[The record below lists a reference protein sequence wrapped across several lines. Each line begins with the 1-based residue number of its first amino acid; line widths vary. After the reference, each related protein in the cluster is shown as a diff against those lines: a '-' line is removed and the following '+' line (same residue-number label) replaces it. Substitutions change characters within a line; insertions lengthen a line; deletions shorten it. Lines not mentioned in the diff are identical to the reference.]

1 MDLNSILVSE
11 FAKITND
18 NSETINNGTT
28 LYGTYRTQGGR
39 SYVQIDG
46 SDVLTP
52 SVTTSEAR
60 NGDRVTVLIKNHRA
74 IITGN
79 LTDPSASTT
88 TVEEVKETVEFLD
101 SGITDLKDTV
111 TSMDEI
117 IDTVNWKYTDAS
129 GNLITLSGKIEE
141 VLGEADYASRVA
153 TNYIKFFS
161 GTGLVIGNNIGS
173 ANEAQIGFNTMIDAT
188 SFNIRYGTTT
198 LASFDQDSI
207 SLGNLDSAASI
218 SLCGAGA
225 IEGIRNSVGSVTSTY
240 LTLKGKDGGFLIT
253 KCGNWSI
260 EMGPDE
266 MIISG
271 SSTSSSAP
279 YIDFTKDTGG
289 EEGVIY
295 QFGLD
300 GCYLYDCTSDLCKI
314 EYSTLTGCT
323 LRSCTVNGYSETGHD
338 HSGLYSG
345 SNKVFLTGTFFRSD
359 SNGSYYLGGSAYRW
373 GEIYASKEVNT
384 GSDMRL
390 KKDFSVDFDK
400 YIQMLDLLE
409 PTSYHLINDDGSRH
423 TGYIAQKVLK
433 AMKDVGID
441 ESEFGGLV
449 KEMQAEG
456 SVYTYGLRYGEFIP
470 ILHAKIKTLEARINA
485 LENKEV

>member
-18 NSETINNGTT
+18 NTETINNGTT
-28 LYGTYRTQGGR
+28 LYGTYMTQGGR

-74 IITGN
+74 IVTGN

-117 IDTVNWKYTDAS
+117 IDTVNWKYTDES

-141 VLGEADYASRVA
+141 VLGEADYASKVA

-161 GTGLVIGNNIGS
+161 DTGLVIGNNIGS
-173 ANEAQIGFNTMIDAT
+173 ATEAQIGFNTMIDST
-188 SFNIRYGTTT
+188 SFNIRYGTAT
-198 LASFDQDSI
+198 LASFNQNSI
-207 SLGNLDSAASI
+207 SLGDLDKVAKI
-218 SLCGAGA
+218 SLCEAGYIQA
-225 IEGIRNSVGSVTSTY
+225 IKNTSVGPGYVTLDIKTATDLGLLSLSAGSAMVKMQSNRMY
-240 LTLKGKDGGFLIT
+240 ISAFGES
-253 KCGNWSI
+253 GNGYPCI
-260 EMGPDE
+260 LMGPQSQSATLYKFNADQC
-266 MIISG
+266 SLTDCTVDSTCTVS
-271 SSTSSSAP
+271 SSTH
-279 YIDFTKDTGG
+279 
-289 EEGVIY
+289 
-295 QFGLD
+295 
-300 GCYLYDCTSDLCKI
+300 
-314 EYSTLTGCT
+314 
-323 LRSCTVNGYSETGHD
+323 NHD
-338 HSGLYSG
+338 SKYEPLGKTHSGLYSG

-433 AMKDVGID
+433 AMKDVGIE

>member
-1 MDLNSILVSE
+1 MNLNSILVSE

-117 IDTVNWKYTDAS
+117 IDTVNWKYTDSS
-129 GNLITLSGKIEE
+129 GNLITLSGKIDE
-141 VLGEADYASRVA
+141 VLGEADHASRVA

-173 ANEAQIGFNTMIDAT
+173 ATEAQIGFNTMIDAT
-188 SFNIRYGTTT
+188 SFNIRYGATT
-198 LASFDQDSI
+198 LASFDRNSI
-207 SLGNLDSAASI
+207 SLGDLDKVADI
-218 SLCGAGA
+218 SLCGAGS
-225 IEGIRNSVGSVTSTY
+225 IEGKKYQSNVTY
-240 LTLKGKDGGFLIT
+240 LTLRGEDSGFLIT
-253 KCGNWSI
+253 KGGNWTI
-260 EMGPDE
+260 EMGPEE
-266 MIISG
+266 MFISG
-271 SSTSSSAP
+271 SSGVP
-279 YIDFTKDTGG
+279 YIDFIKNARG

-323 LRSCTVNGYSETGHD
+323 LKSCTVNGYSETGHD

-345 SNKVFLTGTFFRSD
+345 SNRVFLTGTFFRSD
-359 SNGSYYLGGSAYRW
+359 SNGSYYLGGASYRW

-433 AMKDVGID
+433 AMKDVGIE

-470 ILHAKIKTLEARINA
+470 ILHAKIKTLEARMNA
-485 LENKEV
+485 LENKEA

>member
-1 MDLNSILVSE
+1 MNLNSILVSE

-117 IDTVNWKYTDAS
+117 IDTVNWKYTDSS
-129 GNLITLSGKIEE
+129 GNLITLSGKIDE
-141 VLGEADYASRVA
+141 VLGEADHASRVA

-173 ANEAQIGFNTMIDAT
+173 ATEAQIGFNTMIDAT
-188 SFNIRYGTTT
+188 SFNIRYGATT
-198 LASFDQDSI
+198 LASFDRNSI
-207 SLGNLDSAASI
+207 SLGDLDKVADI
-218 SLCGAGA
+218 SLCGAGS
-225 IEGIRNSVGSVTSTY
+225 IEGKKYQSKVTY
-240 LTLKGKDGGFLIT
+240 LTLRGEDSGFLIT
-253 KCGNWSI
+253 KGGNWAI
-260 EMGPDE
+260 EMGPEE

-271 SSTSSSAP
+271 SSGAP
-279 YIDFTKDTGG
+279 YIDFIKNARG

-295 QFGLD
+295 KFGLD
-300 GCYLYDCTSDLCKI
+300 GCDLYDCTSDLCKI

-323 LRSCTVNGYSETGHD
+323 LKNCTVNGYSKTGHD

-345 SNKVFLTGTFFRSD
+345 SNRVFLTGTFFRSD
-359 SNGSYYLGGSAYRW
+359 SNGSYYLGGASYRW

-433 AMKDVGID
+433 AMKDVGIE

-470 ILHAKIKTLEARINA
+470 ILHAKIKTLEARMNA
-485 LENKEV
+485 LENKEA

>member
-1 MDLNSILVSE
+1 MNLNSILVSE

-129 GNLITLSGKIEE
+129 GNLITLSGKIDE
-141 VLGEADYASRVA
+141 VLGEADHASRVA

-173 ANEAQIGFNTMIDAT
+173 ATEAQIGFNTMIDAT

-198 LASFDQDSI
+198 LASFDQNSI
-207 SLGNLDSAASI
+207 SLGDLDKIADI

-225 IEGIRNSVGSVTSTY
+225 IEGKKYQSKVTY
-240 LTLKGKDGGFLIT
+240 LTLRGEDSGFLIT
-253 KCGNWSI
+253 KGGNWAI
-260 EMGPDE
+260 EMGPEE
-266 MIISG
+266 MFISG
-271 SSTSSSAP
+271 SSGVP
-279 YIDFTKDTGG
+279 YIKFIKTTRG
-289 EEGVIY
+289 EEGAIY

-323 LRSCTVNGYSETGHD
+323 LKSCTVNGYSETGHD

-345 SNKVFLTGTFFRSD
+345 SNRVFLTGTFFRSD
-359 SNGSYYLGGSAYRW
+359 SNGRYYLGGASYRW

-433 AMKDVGID
+433 AMKDVGIE

-470 ILHAKIKTLEARINA
+470 ILHAKIKTLEARMNA

>member
-18 NSETINNGTT
+18 NTETINNGTT

-46 SDVLTP
+46 SDILTP

-101 SGITDLKDTV
+101 SGITDLKNTV

-117 IDTVNWKYTDAS
+117 IDTVNWKYTDES

-141 VLGEADYASRVA
+141 VLGEVSDANSNANNAAKVA
-153 TNYIKFFS
+153 TNYIKFFD
-161 GTGLVIGNNIGS
+161 GTGLVIGNNIGT
-173 ANEAQIGFNTMIDAT
+173 AAEAQIGFNTMIDAT
-188 SFNIRYGTTT
+188 SFNIRYGITT
-198 LASFDQDSI
+198 LASFDQNSI
-207 SLGNLDSAASI
+207 SLGDLDKVAEI
-218 SLCGAGA
+218 SLCGAGTISGAVYDQGPYKGSTSLVIEARYPGDIKIKTGGSYIA
-225 IEGIRNSVGSVTSTY
+225 IEESV
-240 LTLKGKDGGFLIT
+240 
-253 KCGNWSI
+253 I
-260 EMGPDE
+260 EMSIGNDDLGLFQMQNSE
-266 MIISG
+266 SG
-271 SSTSSSAP
+271 SGMSNFDLTFCSIRHSFIDETCTVSPSTHNHA
-279 YIDFTKDTGG
+279 
-289 EEGVIY
+289 GVYEPI
-295 QFGLD
+295 GTTHSKLVNATTTV
-300 GCYLYDCTSDLCKI
+300 L
-314 EYSTLTGCT
+314 LTG
-323 LRSCTVNGYSETGHD
+323 S
-338 HSGLYSG
+338 
-345 SNKVFLTGTFFRSD
+345 FFRPTN
-359 SNGSYYLGGSAYRW
+359 NGSTYLGGSAYRW

-433 AMKDVGID
+433 AMKDVGIE

>member
-1 MDLNSILVSE
+1 MNLNSILVSE

-117 IDTVNWKYTDAS
+117 IDTVNWKYTDSS
-129 GNLITLSGKIEE
+129 GNLITLSGKIDE
-141 VLGEADYASRVA
+141 VLGEADHASRVA

-173 ANEAQIGFNTMIDAT
+173 ATEAQIGFNTMIDAT

-198 LASFDQDSI
+198 LASFDRNSI
-207 SLGNLDSAASI
+207 SLGDLDKVADI
-218 SLCGAGA
+218 SLCGAGS
-225 IEGIRNSVGSVTSTY
+225 IEGKKYQSKVTY
-240 LTLKGKDGGFLIT
+240 LTLRGEDSGFLIT
-253 KCGNWSI
+253 KGGNWTI
-260 EMGPDE
+260 EMGPEE
-266 MIISG
+266 MFISG
-271 SSTSSSAP
+271 SSGVP
-279 YIDFTKDTGG
+279 YIDFIKNARG

-323 LRSCTVNGYSETGHD
+323 LKSCTVNGYSETGHD

-345 SNKVFLTGTFFRSD
+345 SNRVFLTGTFFRSD
-359 SNGSYYLGGSAYRW
+359 SNGSYYLGGASYRW

-433 AMKDVGID
+433 AMKDVGIE

-470 ILHAKIKTLEARINA
+470 ILHAKIKTLEARMNA
-485 LENKEV
+485 LENKEA

>member
-18 NSETINNGTT
+18 NAETINNGTT

-101 SGITDLKDTV
+101 SGVTDIKNTV

-129 GNLITLSGKIEE
+129 GNLITLSGKIED
-141 VLGEADYASRVA
+141 VLGKVSDANSNANDAAKVA
-153 TNYIKFFS
+153 TNYIKFFN

-173 ANEAQIGFNTMIDAT
+173 ATEAQIGFNTMIDST

-198 LASFDQDSI
+198 LASFNQDSI
-207 SLGNLDSAASI
+207 SIGNLNNASQI
-218 SLCGAGA
+218 SLCGAGFVSA
-225 IEGIRNSVGSVTSTY
+225 TKMSSGDVWMRLESDKGVSIIAGDIGSGVAR
-240 LTLKGKDGGFLIT
+240 
-253 KCGNWSI
+253 
-260 EMGPDE
+260 DE
-266 MIISG
+266 SIISVSHG
-271 SSTSSSAP
+271 EIYISANNEKETNGPHIWFESNVSTDYG
-279 YIDFTKDTGG
+279 YIGHCTLQNCVV
-289 EEGVIY
+289 EG
-295 QFGLD
+295 
-300 GCYLYDCTSDLCKI
+300 
-314 EYSTLTGCT
+314 YSKTTHNHAGVYEPIGTTHSMLVNATTTVLLTG
-323 LRSCTVNGYSETGHD
+323 S
-338 HSGLYSG
+338 
-345 SNKVFLTGTFFRSD
+345 FFRPTN
-359 SNGSYYLGGSAYRW
+359 NGSTYLGGSAYRW

-423 TGYIAQKVLK
+423 TGYIAQKVFK
-433 AMKDVGID
+433 AMKDVGIE

-485 LENKEV
+485 LENKEI